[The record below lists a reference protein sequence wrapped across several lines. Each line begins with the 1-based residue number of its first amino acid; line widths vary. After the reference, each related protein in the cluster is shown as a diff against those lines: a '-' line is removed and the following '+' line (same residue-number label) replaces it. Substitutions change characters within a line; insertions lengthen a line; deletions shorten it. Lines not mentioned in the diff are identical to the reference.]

1 MERSDGKAW
10 FAFWKIWRSR
20 GILNAMQEIHQAG
33 LALSSPLIAIVGSGA
48 VGSYYG
54 ARLAQGG
61 QNVHFLMRG
70 DYQAVKQNGLTIK
83 SWAGDFSLPAA
94 GLNLHQHVREMP
106 KADLVI
112 VTLKTTHNDQFDP
125 LVRPLLKDD
134 TAVLTLQNGLGNEE
148 RLAKLFGAHRILG
161 GMAFT
166 CINRIAPGVID
177 HTAHGQIRLG
187 EFGGGPSDRASRI
200 AALFTRCR
208 IPCDVLNDLRY
219 GRWEKLVWNVPFNG
233 LSTVLDQT
241 TDKLLATDEG
251 EQLVRKIM
259 GEVIASARAN
269 GVALDEA
276 LVDLN
281 IARTREMS
289 AYRTSMHVDR
299 QMGRDLEV
307 EAILGHPARAG
318 ASKGVANICMQML
331 YWLACMVRTQINS
344 PP

>member
-1 MERSDGKAW
+1 
-10 FAFWKIWRSR
+10 
-20 GILNAMQEIHQAG
+20 MQDTPQTGPFSAR
-33 LALSSPLIAIVGSGA
+33 PLIAIIGSGA

-94 GLNLHQHVREMP
+94 GLNLHQQVRDMP
-106 KADLVI
+106 RADLII

-125 LVRPLLKDD
+125 LIRPLLKDD

-148 RLAKLFGAHRILG
+148 RLAELFGAHRILG

-177 HTAHGQIRLG
+177 HSAHGQIRLG

-219 GRWEKLVWNVPFNG
+219 GRWEKLVWNIPFNG

-241 TDKLLATDEG
+241 TDQLLASHEG
-251 EQLVRKIM
+251 EQLVRKLM
-259 GEVIASARAN
+259 AEVIASARAN
-269 GVALDEA
+269 GVTMDEA
-276 LVDLN
+276 LIELN
-281 IARTREMS
+281 IARTREMG

-299 QMGRDLEV
+299 QMHRDLEV

-318 ASKGVANICMQML
+318 AARGVANIYMQML
-331 YWLACMVRTQINS
+331 YSLACMVRTQINS
-344 PP
+344 RS